1 MPSRQ
6 VLSDCWDFAHE
17 TTALQEA
24 FRARGHILLMC
35 VRGHPELAGVGIENS
50 WGKSAIHF
58 RANNDCNPNHLY
70 TNVLAS
76 LGRKNLPLIT
86 IFRLAR
92 RTREYGRTFAQLA
105 SSASEQTFALS
116 ETTRKVFKCHRSSLD
131 FDFRFIRSGG
141 VVS

>member
-58 RANNDCNPNHLY
+58 RTNNDCNPNHLY

-86 IFRLAR
+86 IFRFAR

-105 SSASEQTFALS
+105 SSASEQTFALI
-116 ETTRKVFKCHRSSLD
+116 EKTRKVFKCHRSSLD